1 MDKQTHLIFIL
12 KGEKMGKSYSQRS
25 NDQRSNTKNPNNP
38 AYKKAMDNRANQL

>member
-25 NDQRSNTKNPNNP
+25 NI
-38 AYKKAMDNRANQL
+38 KKP